1 MPVIKKQF
9 GFAMVEVMVTVAIIT
24 IGVSGMGVLLM
35 RAIQGT
41 QDSAQQS
48 QAMWIVQD
56 YVGRM
61 RANPEGARGKFYI
74 LDPDD
79 IDCDSPP
86 STLCAE
92 TFSGNKEV
100 SPGDCT
106 VDPADTSV
114 NKMATFD
121 NWVSTCG
128 LSSDIYDSPSDFIT
142 SPRLTSECTT
152 TGVRSSSYTNQLDCI
167 QYQVTLTWQTKIT
180 KGANDAAERTN
191 QNSFSMLVEF
201 N

>member
-1 MPVIKKQF
+1 MPITKKQT

-24 IGVSGMGVLLM
+24 IGVSGMGMLLI

-61 RANPEGARGKFYI
+61 RANPEGARGSFYI
-74 LDPDD
+74 LDPDN
-79 IDCDSPP
+79 IDCDTPP
-86 STLCAE
+86 TTLCAE
-92 TFSGNKEV
+92 TFSGGAEV
-100 SPGDCT
+100 PAGDCS
-106 VDPADTSV
+106 VDPASTST

-121 NWVSTCG
+121 NWVTTCG
-128 LSSDIYDSPSDFIT
+128 LSSDIYDSPSDFIAN
-142 SPRLTSECTT
+142 PRLTSVCTAN
-152 TGVRSSSYTNQLDCI
+152 GLRSSSYTNQLDCT

-180 KGANDAAERTN
+180 KGGNDATERTN
-191 QNSFSMLVEF
+191 VNSYSMLVEF